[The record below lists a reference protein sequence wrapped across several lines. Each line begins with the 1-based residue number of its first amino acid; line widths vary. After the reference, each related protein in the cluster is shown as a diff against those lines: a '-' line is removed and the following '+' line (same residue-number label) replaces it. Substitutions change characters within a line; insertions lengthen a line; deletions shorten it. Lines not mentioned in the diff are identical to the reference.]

1 MNGDV
6 HMLEMLIE
14 LVRENERHKLELK
27 NRDDNVVAL
36 EMALDQAN
44 ERIAILESIE
54 LLAELK
60 EISVDET

>member
-14 LVRENERHKLELK
+14 LVRENERQAMEVK

-36 EMALDQAN
+36 EMALEQAN

-60 EISVDET
+60 TIEGSHE